1 MRHYVPTLDALL
13 DPKKLLPP
21 MFAGEVDGLFEELIF
36 HEWQVDF
43 HAQSA
48 LQTGFDKEKIAA
60 ASATRNRRISRAPPT
75 SSSSLAIAAAAS
87 GSLSGGKRAGERSG
101 ASTICPLKRKT

>member
-1 MRHYVPTLDALL
+1 MLRPTRPVTRLAIPQADKTNFSGSVSERLIKHPQVDAGKGIFASRRRSQIMRHYVPTQDALL

-21 MFAGEVDGLFEELIF
+21 ILAGEVDGLFEELLF

-48 LQTGFDKEKIAA
+48 LQT
-60 ASATRNRRISRAPPT
+60 
-75 SSSSLAIAAAAS
+75 
-87 GSLSGGKRAGERSG
+87 
-101 ASTICPLKRKT
+101 